1 MSGRTPWD
9 TWISCEE
16 IARDGQIWEV
26 DPLGVREAKMTVLG
40 GNNTGGRFESFT
52 YDVRDMEDPRFYY
65 TEDRPDG
72 PLRRFRPTNPDWKKP
87 HNMLH
92 GMGDIEYLLL
102 DATAAD
108 NSTGTYSW
116 TKNKTLAQETA
127 AEFFPGS
134 EGIDAYE
141 GSLYFVS
148 KKAKFMYVL
157 DLDGNSWER
166 RSTVSGVFD
175 GSPDQLTRLVGE
187 QEILYYT
194 EVSQMENENAR
205 RNIIFS
211 YLNFLESKLDSLHC
225 FVLITTGGRQGRW
238 NPRTRFRR

>member
-1 MSGRTPWD
+1 
-9 TWISCEE
+9 
-16 IARDGQIWEV
+16 
-26 DPLGVREAKMTVLG
+26 MTVLG

-52 YDVRDMEDPRFYY
+52 YDVRDKKDPRFYY

-72 PLRRFRPTNPDWKKP
+72 PLRRFRPTNPDWNKP
-87 HNMLH
+87 HKMLH
-92 GMGDIEYLLL
+92 GTGDIEFLLL
-102 DATAAD
+102 DATTAD

-116 TKNKTLAQETA
+116 TTNKTLAQATA

-157 DLDGNSWER
+157 DLDGDTWER

-194 EVSQMENENAR
+194 EVSQMENEFDKLTFKKQSALTSIR
-205 RNIIFS
+205 HNILFIP
-211 YLNFLESKLDSLHC
+211 
-225 FVLITTGGRQGRW
+225 TTGGRQGRW